1 MQDATQLKSAP
12 EPRRRTTALLLAKT
26 INDCKLFFAN
36 IYIGHFATT
45 VVSLP
50 ISLLATSAVAQ
61 LNRLCRHR
69 ENWCCCSGAF
79 FLLSALNGL
88 AYTVKATTELRE
100 GGRGRSVD
108 ICLQA

>member
-26 INDCKLFFAN
+26 INDCKFFFAN
-36 IYIGHFATT
+36 IYIGHFATA

-61 LNRLCRHR
+61 LRIDCAGTERIGVAAVAH
-69 ENWCCCSGAF
+69 F
-79 FLLSALNGL
+79 F
-88 AYTVKATTELRE
+88 
-100 GGRGRSVD
+100 
-108 ICLQA
+108 C